1 MKESRRTTRDSGPGY
16 LDVTRTSATFTRSGG
31 RPLPKLTSYTAWYD
45 NMRANRDRP
54 STPTTTDRTRYTE
67 PHRPAYTEPYRPVV
81 RDRPV
86 AGPTRIPRRVYRS
99 EEEDYYSARQV
110 TSPYKLDDR
119 YSREYGGYEVSD
131 DEFTMRTYA
140 PSASGVA
147 ADVDDDVPEY
157 AAPEEPEQAGPP
169 SFDKK
174 FQDMSIRDGE
184 RVVLEVVIT
193 GKFEFVRFL

>member
-1 MKESRRTTRDSGPGY
+1 M
-16 LDVTRTSATFTRSGG
+16 
-31 RPLPKLTSYTAWYD
+31 
-45 NMRANRDRP
+45 
-54 STPTTTDRTRYTE
+54 
-67 PHRPAYTEPYRPVV
+67 V

-147 ADVDDDVPEY
+147 ADVDDEEPEY

-184 RVVLEVVIT
+184 RVVLEVSRLPVSLMLLFFKEILKIYSLKCEVFLTREIIFFFFSFSLCRIIGLYIFERRIT
-193 GKFEFVRFL
+193 RKMTMSITMTLVFLMTLI